1 LIKHNHQELYD
12 EFYDYVGQDLF
23 DRIKYGQEIL
33 KEELEEW
40 GCQTTDSFLK
50 SWRDNSDNEF
60 QKWLNEKGKNKY
72 ERNTKL

>member
-1 LIKHNHQELYD
+1 MIKYNHQELYD

-40 GCQTTDSFLK
+40 GCQTTDNFLK
-50 SWRDNSDNEF
+50 SWRGNSDDEF
-60 QKWLNEKGKNKY
+60 QKWLNEKWRK
-72 ERNTKL
+72 